1 MNNIIR
7 NDEKLA
13 KILLANSQLK
23 KAKELMESINI
34 STQSIDDNIKY
45 LQNKET
51 EVRELI
57 RNDLKFR

>member
-23 KAKELMESINI
+23 KAKELMESIDI

>member
-23 KAKELMESINI
+23 EVKELMKSIDI